1 MKMAMNAA
9 QGKKLEPTVAYIVHE
24 REGSFQYKGEVD
36 LPNLLKAFQYKA
48 AKYEF
53 LWFICIEC

>member
-9 QGKKLEPTVAYIVHE
+9 QGKKLEPTVAYIAHG

-48 AKYEF
+48 AK
-53 LWFICIEC
+53 